1 MACPDR
7 TLQNRLLNV
16 LFLFAYMSVVNYCK
30 KSAQFVTVD
39 PFYPYNYVHGLLP
52 AESKSFETDLPY
64 FFSLCTAEAYDT
76 R

>member
-1 MACPDR
+1 MVP
-7 TLQNRLLNV
+7 
-16 LFLFAYMSVVNYCK
+16 